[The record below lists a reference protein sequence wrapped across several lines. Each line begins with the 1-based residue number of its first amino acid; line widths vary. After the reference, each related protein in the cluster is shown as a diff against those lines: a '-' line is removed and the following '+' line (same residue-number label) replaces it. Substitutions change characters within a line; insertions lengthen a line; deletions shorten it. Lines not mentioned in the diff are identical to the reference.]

1 MNISEN
7 NLKDPLREIMKE
19 EINKKLQ
26 NTKFTFE
33 ILEEKYSKDE
43 HLHILYDIKGQSIWF
58 DEKYMKTFKWS
69 ESEYF
74 SINCF
79 KILGNETNQGHP
91 LIEIFL
97 QNFEEKPKEFVCKNF
112 QKKTFDFLL
121 IVETSPVTSG
131 KGVTMG
137 FKARFERVD
146 DLDDKPIGCLLHLIP
161 NKEFNEL

>member
-1 MNISEN
+1 MNYTFNNVDPTKKHKRKGWIDKLAPGISFKKKFFLTIKEKQTQFQKFTSKDKNYHLVNISEN

-69 ESEYF
+69 EAEYF

-112 QKKTFDFLL
+112 
-121 IVETSPVTSG
+121 
-131 KGVTMG
+131 
-137 FKARFERVD
+137 
-146 DLDDKPIGCLLHLIP
+146 
-161 NKEFNEL
+161 